1 MSRKRETE
9 PRRAAQPGE
18 ARAGDVGRSACSR
31 GRERV
36 WVPERKGGGLD
47 AAHRR
52 SAKEM
57 R

>member
-18 ARAGDVGRSACSR
+18 ARAGDVGRSACRR